1 MGENKLKVIV
11 LTQKD
16 GFFIPTN
23 ILKAAKE
30 CDIVEVVNNA
40 AKSSLDNKISDMVRW
55 FGFFQCAKMGVKT
68 YARKFCDLVD
78 NLSGLKTWGG
88 TCSIASAAKKIGAEY
103 RTVTDVNSP
112 EYVEHVRAA
121 APDLI
126 ISYSAPQVIKPELLG
141 IPKYGV
147 LNVHGALLPDYRGCF
162 PSFWYLYNDEKL
174 GGATVH
180 YMSAAIDDGDICVQ
194 RSVDLSDCRTM
205 FQVMG
210 KTKLVGGEAM
220 VEAIQRITDG
230 TLEPRKNDTENG
242 RYFTWPTA
250 EQARQFRKKGK
261 KLI

>member
-1 MGENKLKVIV
+1 MDQKRLKVIV
-11 LTQKD
+11 LTQND

-23 ILKAAKE
+23 ILKAGE
-30 CDIVEVVNNA
+30 VCDIVEVVNNQ

-55 FGFFQCAKMGVKT
+55 FGFFQCGKMGVKT
-68 YARKFCDLVD
+68 CARKLCDLAD
-78 NLSGLKTWGG
+78 RASGLKAWGG
-88 TCSIASAAKKIGAEY
+88 KCSIAMAARKLGAAY
-103 RTVTDVNSP
+103 RTVTNVNSA
-112 EYVEHVRAA
+112 EYVEHVRKT

-141 IPKYGV
+141 IPRYGV

-194 RSVDLSDCRTM
+194 RSVDISDCRTM

-220 VEAIQRITDG
+220 VEAVRQITDG
-230 TLEPRKNDTENG
+230 TLKPRKNETEKG

-250 EQARQFRKKGK
+250 EQARDFRKKGK

>member
-1 MGENKLKVIV
+1 MGEKKLKVIV

-23 ILKAAKE
+23 ILKAAQE

-55 FGFFQCAKMGVKT
+55 FGFFQCAKMGIRT
-68 YARKFCDLVD
+68 YARKFSDLVD
-78 NLSGLKTWGG
+78 NLTGLKAYGG

-103 RTVTDVNSP
+103 RTVTNVNSP
-112 EYVEHVRAA
+112 EYVEHVRTV

-141 IPKYGV
+141 IPQYGV
-147 LNVHGALLPDYRGCF
+147 LNVHGALLPDYRGCL

-194 RSVDLSDCRTM
+194 KSVDLSDCRTLFLVLGSTM
-205 FQVMG
+205 V
-210 KTKLVGGEAM
+210 VGGVALV
-220 VEAIQRITDG
+220 VEIKIITDG

-242 RYFTWPTA
+242 RYFTWPTV
-250 EQARQFRKKGK
+250 EQAREFRKKGK